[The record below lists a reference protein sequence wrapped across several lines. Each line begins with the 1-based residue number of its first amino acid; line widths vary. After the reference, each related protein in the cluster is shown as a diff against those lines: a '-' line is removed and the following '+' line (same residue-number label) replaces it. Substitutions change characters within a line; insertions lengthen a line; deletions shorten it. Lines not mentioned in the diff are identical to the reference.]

1 MKAIG
6 QNLEPV
12 EMGRQSFQERPP
24 DDVLHVYRQ
33 SPSKKKS
40 QDVSIQVNLWLVIIG
55 FLKQ

>member
-12 EMGRQSFQERPP
+12 EMGRQSFQEQPP

-33 SPSKKKS
+33 SPSKKMS
-40 QDVSIQVNLWLVIIG
+40 QDVSIQVNLWLVIR
-55 FLKQ
+55 